1 MANIS
6 SELFSISSWIEGIA
20 LQYGLVGVFIA
31 SLLGS
36 LIPFLPVPYLFVV
49 VLLSESI
56 DPWLLGLFAGV
67 GGSIGKITSY
77 ILGRSGYRLLSPD
90 RKRKM
95 DTLRSIIGRY
105 GDLGIFIF
113 AVTPLPDDVY
123 LIPVGMIRFNF
134 WRFLLANTLGK
145 IVLSTSMAYLGRTYF
160 SLARLFLGE
169 ASGYSVLAA
178 IIAMLVLTVL
188 LLRVDWELAVK
199 IMREEGWR
207 GVIRNLSPILSLSKN
222 RR

>member
-6 SELFSISSWIEGIA
+6 AELSQISSWIESIA
-20 LQYGLVGVFIA
+20 LQYGLLGVFIA
-31 SLLGS
+31 SLMGS
-36 LIPFLPVPYLFVV
+36 LVPFLPIPYLFVV
-49 VLLSESI
+49 VLLSESM
-56 DPWLLGLFAGV
+56 DPWLLGLVAGV

-77 ILGRSGYRLLSPD
+77 FLGRSGYRLLSTD
-90 RKRKM
+90 SKRRM

-105 GDLGIFIF
+105 GDLGVFIF

-123 LIPVGMIRFNF
+123 LIPVGMMRFNF

-145 IVLSTSMAYLGRTYF
+145 IVLSIAVAYLGRTYF

-169 ASGYSVLAA
+169 ASGLSMLAA
-178 IIAMLVLTVL
+178 IVAMTVLTIL
-188 LLRVDWELAVK
+188 LLRVDWELAVR
-199 IMREEGWR
+199 ILREEGWR
-207 GVIRNLSPILSLSKN
+207 GVLRNLSPILSLGKN